1 MTVPRPRPTDVLV
14 HHPDGTSELCELAYD
29 GLTDEGM
36 HRWVVAGEITRADRI
51 TIGVLPART
60 TIAVALREEH

>member
-1 MTVPRPRPTDVLV
+1 MTVPGSRPTDVRV

-29 GLTDEGM
+29 GLTDEGV

-51 TIGVLPART
+51 TIGALPART